1 MAKSKRT
8 SVATVDK
15 TASNAIV
22 KQFQSIRTEIK
33 KVTWPTQDEARSLT
47 LAVTVLT
54 IVMALFLFIVD
65 LVFEGVIF
73 TGVVSSNVPWLIT
86 GVIVLVLLGLAF
98 FSNSRDY

>member
-15 TASNAIV
+15 TTNNVIA
-22 KQFQSIRTEIK
+22 KQFQSVRAEIR
-33 KVTWPTQDEARSLT
+33 KVTWPTQEEARSLT

-73 TGVVSSNVPWLIT
+73 SGVVGSNVAWMITGVV
-86 GVIVLVLLGLAF
+86 VLVLLGLAF
-98 FSNSRDY
+98 FSNSKDY